1 MYYTVIA
8 YLKKCVA
15 TILGVLNT
23 PLAQQVK
30 KSFRYTKCIT
40 RRNLLQAMNDVDAVM
55 EMPLK
60 VPKLFSIRK
69 FYSK

>member
-1 MYYTVIA
+1 MCRDY
-8 YLKKCVA
+8 
-15 TILGVLNT
+15 LGVLNT

-30 KSFRYTKCIT
+30 KSFKYTKCIT

-60 VPKLFSIRK
+60 VPKLFAIRK